1 MWRDDVVQALAQLA
15 EERVVGKGVA
25 LTDGR
30 GGEGSDNL
38 AQTASPPRGQRHGAP
53 LSLVMWSE

>member
-25 LTDGR
+25 LTDGGGERAQTTSLRPPRLR
-30 GGEGSDNL
+30 GGKGMAHHS
-38 AQTASPPRGQRHGAP
+38 AS
-53 LSLVMWSE
+53 